1 MNRANLNE
9 NGLFRANLP
18 DLRGVAR
25 HVAECHTPRRTIKRY
40 GYRAQYTPKKINPKH
55 KRGNRADFL
64 VTRRVTNHPGSR

>member
-40 GYRAQYTPKKINPKH
+40 GYRAQYITQSNPKR
-55 KRGNRADFL
+55 KRVNRADFL